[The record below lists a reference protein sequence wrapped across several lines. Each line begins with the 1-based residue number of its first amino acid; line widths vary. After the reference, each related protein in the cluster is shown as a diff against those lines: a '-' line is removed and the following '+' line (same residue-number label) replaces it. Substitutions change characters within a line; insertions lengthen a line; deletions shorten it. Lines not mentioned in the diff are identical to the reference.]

1 MISLHDVGP
10 DGVVVVHG
18 GRQCQHDGVVRDQA
32 VAKDVFAPD
41 DEGVGVVPVLVDQA
55 LLVTWS
61 VVPQNIGCK
70 IPLLKSSNGFLA
82 VC

>member
-1 MISLHDVGP
+1 MGP

-18 GRQCQHDGVVRDQA
+18 GRQCQHGGVVRDQA

-55 LLVTWS
+55 LLVTQS
-61 VVPQNIGCK
+61 VVPRNVGFR
-70 IPLLKSSNGFLA
+70 IPLLK
-82 VC
+82 

>member
-1 MISLHDVGP
+1 MGP
-10 DGVVVVHG
+10 DGVVVVDG
-18 GRQCQHDGVVRDQA
+18 GRQYQHGGVVRNKV

-41 DEGVGVVPVLVDQA
+41 DEDVDVDPVLVDQA
-55 LLVTWS
+55 LLVTQS
-61 VVPQNIGCK
+61 VIPQIWTCK